1 MYRFLLVFFLT
12 TFTFQMQAQTVPYRI
27 FNSHGEEVSLEYM
40 AEEAASNQVV
50 LFGELHNNSLA
61 HWLQLQLLKSLHREG
76 KDMVLG
82 GEFFE
87 RDDQLNIEEWFAG
100 LINEKNFEAEVKLW
114 NNYQTDY
121 KPLIQFAQS
130 NDIPFEATNV
140 PRKYASAV
148 SRGGFEVLEELS
160 DEAKRYVA
168 PLPIEI
174 DRELPGYVGMKEM
187 MHGSHMNADHM
198 VAAQALKDATM
209 AHFIVKGLQDREL
222 FYHINGSYHSNN
234 YEGIV
239 WYLNHYQEGLSIMTI
254 TLVEQDTEEIDEET
268 KAKADFI
275 IVLPTDSPKSY

>member
-1 MYRFLLVFFLT
+1 MNKILPLLFLLVFP
-12 TFTFQMQAQTVPYRI
+12 FQIYAQTVPYRI
-27 FNSHGEEVSLEYM
+27 FNLQGEEVSFEQM
-40 AEEAASNQVV
+40 AEEAAEKQVV
-50 LFGELHNNSLA
+50 LFGELHNNSIA
-61 HWLQLQLLKSLHREG
+61 HWLQLQLLKSLHERGEG
-76 KDMVLG
+76 LVFG

-87 RDDQLNIEEWFAG
+87 ADDQLSLDEWFG
-100 LINEKNFEAEVKLW
+100 DLINEKNLEAEVKLW

-121 KPLIQFAQS
+121 KPLVQYAKS
-130 NDIPFEATNV
+130 NDIPFVATNV

-148 SRGGFEVLEELS
+148 SRGGLEVLEDFSE
-160 DEAKRYVA
+160 EAKLFIA

-187 MHGSHMNADHM
+187 MHGSHMNAEHM

-209 AHFIVKGLQDREL
+209 AYFILKGLDGMEQ

-239 WYLNHYQEGLSIMTI
+239 WYLKHYEEGLSIMTI
-254 TLVEQDTEEIDEET
+254 TVEEKGVMDIDEET
-268 KAKADFI
+268 RAKANFI